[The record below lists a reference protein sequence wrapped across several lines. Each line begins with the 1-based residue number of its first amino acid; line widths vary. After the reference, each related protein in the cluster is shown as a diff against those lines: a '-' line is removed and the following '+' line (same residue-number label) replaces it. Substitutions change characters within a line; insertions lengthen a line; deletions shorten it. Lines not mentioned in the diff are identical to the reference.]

1 MSDNRLVN
9 DSSVRSGVQALG
21 TAREGVNRIRGNV
34 AALSLGVNGDEG
46 RAFQSL
52 FRAWDEQA
60 NRIIQQI
67 DKMTNALED
76 NRESARR
83 TSLQHQESI
92 QQQTSQV
99 SAGVFEA
106 LT

>member
-1 MSDNRLVN
+1 MN
-9 DSSVRSGVQALG
+9 DSSVKSGVQALG

-46 RAFQSL
+46 HAFQAL
-52 FRAWDEQA
+52 FRAWDQQA
-60 NRIIQQI
+60 QKIVQQI

-76 NRESARR
+76 NRQTARN
-83 TSLQHQESI
+83 TSLRHQESI